1 MTLDLGWRSRLTP
14 SFFCA
19 ALLLVLAA
27 LPAQAE
33 DAASY
38 IASARQHLKQND
50 FRGAEIELR
59 NALREEPKNS
69 QARVMLAKL
78 YLDGGAPNMALA
90 ELLMARQA
98 GTPDF
103 VVAPLQAEALYNRGR
118 IGDLLKT
125 VPPGKRPPQAES
137 IVRTYRGLAQLSLG
151 AYDRAKADFTDAIKL
166 DPKVAKPKVAL
177 ARLYMVRQR
186 PKDAEALIDNV
197 LQQHPKDSD
206 ALDVKGVIL
215 SMRGDIA
222 GGMIRFN
229 QALAADPDN
238 LHATLDRAS
247 GYVSRNQLD
256 KASADVQRV
265 LDNTPDS
272 ATANYLSA
280 LISARRGK
288 LQDAD
293 TKLQK
298 LRDVMEQMPEAY
310 FLAAIVKYNLNQLEQ
325 AEAFIRRFIAQRP
338 ANSKGYE
345 LLGSIA
351 LRRGDAELASEMLK
365 QAVKLAPTD
374 TSAIG
379 LLAEAEMARGN
390 TEAAMALLNDSI
402 RKQPNNT
409 QLLTQRALGH
419 MALGDEGQSVVELTQ
434 LYRNG
439 KGNPLAGPPLVISAL
454 RAGKIDVASATAERL
469 VQQDPENV
477 FNQQLLGIVRMAQH
491 NFPVAEAIFQKVL
504 QKSPNLTA
512 ARKDLASIYVDTNRI
527 PEAKKLFTDRL
538 ATDPSDFQ
546 SAESL
551 AAIDIQQ
558 KDYAGAIA
566 IFQTAQSA
574 MANNPAPSIAILG
587 IYAKQ
592 KRWADAKKLANSISA
607 QFPNTEQLFD
617 VLGTLYIESGD
628 VKTGV
633 DTYKRATTAYPTSA
647 HLWERYAA
655 ALAVA
660 KNYPDSLD
668 AISRAIALAPKEDS
682 YKGELVSLT
691 YQAKGADAAL
701 AAANAVQTDSAS
713 SAATLL
719 AADILQ
725 KQGKRADAIALLQK
739 SLNARPSASVL
750 LRLVGLYQDAGTL
763 PPAIALMTS
772 WLKTHPEDLMI
783 QLMLAECYGA
793 TGAFDQAQANF
804 EQLAVR
810 RPGDAVIL
818 NNLAW
823 LYSRKNDPRALA
835 MAQKAHDLAPDTPA
849 ISDTL
854 GWILTSRNDAKNGIK
869 YLQSAVSGAPND
881 PSINFHYAV
890 ALTKLGKNDEA
901 RLVLQKILHANQQF
915 GERAAAEDLLK
926 KVQIAKGK

>member
-1 MTLDLGWRSRLTP
+1 MTLDLGWRPRLTP
-14 SFFCA
+14 SFFCLV
-19 ALLLVLAA
+19 LLLALVPPAA
-27 LPAQAE
+27 HAA
-33 DAASY
+33 DVASY

-50 FRGAEIELR
+50 YRGAEIELR
-59 NALREEPKNS
+59 NALRDDPKNS
-69 QARVMLAKL
+69 EARVMLAKL
-78 YLDGGAPNMALA
+78 YLDGGAPNMAIA

-98 GTPDF
+98 GTPEW
-103 VVAPLQAEALYNRGR
+103 VVAPMQAEALYNRGR

-125 VPPGKRPPQAES
+125 VLPGKRPAHAES
-137 IVRTYRGLAQLSLG
+137 IVRTYRGLSQLSLG
-151 AYDRAKADFTDAIKL
+151 ALGRAQADFTDAIKL
-166 DPKVAKPKVAL
+166 DPNAAKPKVAL
-177 ARLYMVRQR
+177 ARLYMVKQQ
-186 PKDAEALIDNV
+186 PKNAEALVDSV
-197 LQQHPKDSD
+197 LKQHPKDSD

-215 SMRGDIA
+215 SMRGDI
-222 GGMIRFN
+222 GGGLVRFN
-229 QALAADPDN
+229 QALAVDPDN

-247 GYVSRNQLD
+247 AYVSRNQLD

-265 LDNTPDS
+265 LDNTPES
-272 ATANYLSA
+272 ATANYISA

-338 ANSKGYE
+338 GNSKGYE

-365 QAVKLAPTD
+365 QAVKLAPSD
-374 TSAIG
+374 VSAIG

-390 TEAAMALLNDSI
+390 TEAAMALLNESI
-402 RKQPNNT
+402 SKQPNNT

-419 MALGDEGQSVVELTQ
+419 MALGEEGQSLVELSQ
-434 LYRNG
+434 IYRNG

-454 RAGKIDVASATAERL
+454 KAGKIDIASATAERL

-477 FNQQLLGIVRMAQH
+477 FNQQLLGIVRMSQH
-491 NFPVAEAIFQKVL
+491 NFPVAEEIFKKVL

-512 ARKDLASIYVDTNRI
+512 ARKDLATIYVDTNRI
-527 PEAKKLFTDRL
+527 AEAKKLFSDRL
-538 ATDPSDFQ
+538 AADPSDFG
-546 SAESL
+546 SAEAL
-551 AAIDIQQ
+551 ADISIRQ

-566 IFQTAQSA
+566 VFQTAQSA
-574 MANNPAPSIAILG
+574 MANNPAPSVAILG
-587 IYAKQ
+587 IYARQ
-592 KRWADAKKLANSISA
+592 KRWADAKRLANSIAA

-617 VLGTLYIESGD
+617 VLGTLYIQSGD
-628 VKTGV
+628 IKTGV
-633 DTYKRATTAYPTSA
+633 DTYKRATTSYPTSA

-668 AISRAIALAPKEDS
+668 AISRAIALDPKEDS

-701 AAANAVQTDSAS
+701 AAANAVQADSAS
-713 SAATLL
+713 SAATLQ
-719 AADILQ
+719 AADILE
-725 KQGKRADAIALLQK
+725 KQGKRGDAIALLQK
-739 SLNARPSASVL
+739 ALTARPSASVL

-763 PPAIALMTS
+763 QPAIGLMTA
-772 WLKTHPEDLMI
+772 WLKGHPEDLVI
-783 QLMLAECYGA
+783 QLMLAESYGA
-793 TGAFDQAQANF
+793 VGAYDQAQANF

-810 RPGDAVIL
+810 RPSDAVIL

-823 LYSRKNDPRALA
+823 LYARKNDPRALSI
-835 MAQKAHDLAPDTPA
+835 AQKAHQLAPDTPA

-854 GWILTSRNDAKNGIK
+854 GWILTSRNDAANGVK
-869 YLQSAVSGAPND
+869 YLQSAVAAAPND

-890 ALTKLGKNDEA
+890 ALSKLGKNDEA
-901 RLVLQKILHANQQF
+901 RLVLQKILHGNQQF

-926 KVQIAKGK
+926 KVQIAKGR